1 MPVHACAACAALR
14 PSHPPA
20 NACSTAV
27 QDLTQELLKLS
38 VLYTALELSDK
49 ASCRARQSGNFARR
63 SPHADLV
70 LALRG
75 HTVCDPPPASYTP
88 SCLQICCS
96 FGVDVLEALA
106 ASCTQLAAG
115 WSPRA
120 AFNLAC
126 DVAVASLLL
135 VLHGATL
142 MSQVR
147 GRFYHGLAGSDCHV
161 SASLP
166 ERQQVGGWAVPA
178 RLLWHRRQDK
188 LPAPDSLPQWQASQL
203 LTSQLHPA
211 ARAFADPSP

>member
-1 MPVHACAACAALR
+1 M
-14 PSHPPA
+14 
-20 NACSTAV
+20 

-49 ASCRARQSGNFARR
+49 ASCWARQSGNFACR
-63 SPHADLV
+63 SPCAAGLM

-75 HTVCDPPPASYTP
+75 HAVCKASSVSYTP

-142 MSQVR
+142 MSQVWE
-147 GRFYHGLAGSDCHV
+147 V
-161 SASLP
+161 ASWASREWLP
-166 ERQQVGGWAVPA
+166 CLCVPA
-178 RLLWHRRQDK
+178 GAAADGWIGGAC
-188 LPAPDSLPQWQASQL
+188 PTSVAAPGGKIAC
-203 LTSQLHPA
+203 T
-211 ARAFADPSP
+211 